1 MEIRLSLPPIRPI
14 DDDLLRRISS
24 MGNYGCDLVSAI
36 LDFRRLMECD
46 LSIGMLFHLAQ
57 KGFVVKRAPFFIF
70 KIKKILFFVKNIVD
84 KILQM
89 CLYPAQQ

>member
-1 MEIRLSLPPIRPI
+1 
-14 DDDLLRRISS
+14 

-70 KIKKILFFVKNIVD
+70 KIKKILFFA
-84 KILQM
+84 KILLTKFYKCVYILLNNEFLCM
-89 CLYPAQQ
+89 N